1 MARIAI
7 VDREYCKPNKCNLEC
22 IRFCPVN
29 RRGVSKAIELAPDR
43 KRVII
48 YEETC
53 IGCGICVKKCPFDAI
68 SIVNLPEELEKSV
81 VHRYG
86 ENMFKLYNLPMLKKG
101 RILGIIGRNG
111 SGKTTSIKI
120 LSGMLKPNLG
130 RYDNPPDWSE
140 VIRAFRGTEIQNYLK
155 ALANGNIK
163 AVVKIQYVELAKRA
177 LKGTVGELLRK
188 ADERGLYRE
197 VVDYMGLRGLVGRKV
212 RQLSGGE
219 LQKFLISAVL
229 VKEADAYFFD
239 EPCSYLD
246 VRERL
251 RIARA
256 IREFIDIGSKYVAVI
271 EHDLTVL
278 DYISDNV
285 VVIYGEP
292 GVYGIVSKPYGV
304 RAGINHYLQ
313 GYLPAENMR
322 IRREPIKFRILVSEK
337 IQASTAIP
345 VVKWSSMA
353 KEYRGGFKLEVEE
366 GEAYQGEIIGILGP
380 NGIGKTTFIKML
392 GGELKP
398 DTGEVLIGVE
408 EISYKPQELSPKI
421 FDGDTVAA
429 NLRLADPNSLN
440 PATWIYVELVRKLG
454 LHRMLDRRVEDLSG
468 GELQKLAIAVALSR
482 KAQLYLLDEPSAYL
496 DVEERLGVARVI
508 RRIIEE
514 KRVTAFIVEHDL
526 MLQNFV
532 AGRVMVFTGTPGVS
546 GYALKPVDLKTGF
559 NRLLKELDI
568 TFRRDPITGRPR
580 VNKPGSYLDRYQK
593 SRGEYYM
600 LESPPERGG
609 EE

>member
-1 MARIAI
+1 M
-7 VDREYCKPNKCNLEC
+7 
-22 IRFCPVN
+22 RFCPIN
-29 RRGVSKAIELAPDR
+29 RRGIKKAVELSPDG
-43 KRVII
+43 KVAVI
-48 YEETC
+48 YEDIC
-53 IGCGICVKKCPFDAI
+53 IGCGICIKKCPFKAI
-68 SIVNLPEELEKSV
+68 SIVNIPEEFEKNV

-101 RILGIIGRNG
+101 KILGIIGRNG

-120 LSGMLKPNLG
+120 LSGLLRPNLG
-130 RYDNPPDWSE
+130 NYKEPPEWDE
-140 VIRAFRGTEIQNYLK
+140 IIRRFRGTELQNYLK
-155 ALANGNIK
+155 NLADGRLK

-177 LKGTVGELLRK
+177 LKGTVKDLLER
-188 ADERGLYRE
+188 ADERGIYRD
-197 VVDYMGLRGLVGRKV
+197 VIDYMGLREVTHRNIKH
-212 RQLSGGE
+212 LSGGE

-229 VKEADAYFFD
+229 VKDADAYFFD

-246 VRERL
+246 VRERM
-251 RIARA
+251 RIAKA
-256 IREFIDIGSKYVAVI
+256 IHEFINVSNKYVAVI

-304 RAGINHYLQ
+304 RVGINHYLQ

-322 IRREPIKFRILVSEK
+322 IRKEAIRFRILVSEK
-337 IQASTAIP
+337 VSPTTDYPIVQ
-345 VVKWSSMA
+345 WSSMM
-353 KEYRGGFKLEVEE
+353 KSYGSGFKLLVEA
-366 GEAYQGEIIGILGP
+366 GEAYPGEIIGILGP
-380 NGIGKTTFIKML
+380 NGIGKTTFIKLL
-392 GGELKP
+392 GKELEP
-398 DTGEVLIGVE
+398 DDGEVLIGVE
-408 EISYKPQELSPKI
+408 EISYKPQEISPKI

-440 PATWIYVELVRKLG
+440 PTSWIYAELIRKLG
-454 LHRMLDRRVEDLSG
+454 LHRMLDRYVGDLSG
-468 GELQKLAIAVALSR
+468 GELQKLAIAVSLSR

-496 DVEERLGVARVI
+496 DVEERLGIARVI

-532 AGRVMVFTGTPGVS
+532 ADRIVVFTGKPGII
-546 GYALKPVDLKTGF
+546 GKALKPVDLKTGF
-559 NRLLKELDI
+559 NMLLKELDI
-568 TFRRDPITGRPR
+568 TFRRDPVTGRPR

-600 LESPPERGG
+600 LEETYEKHG
-609 EE
+609 ETHI

>member
-1 MARIAI
+1 MARVAV
-7 VDREYCKPNKCNLEC
+7 VDREYCKPRKFHLEC
-22 IRFCPVN
+22 IRFCPVH
-29 RRGVSKAIELAPDR
+29 RKGVKKAIELSPNS
-43 KRVII
+43 KEVVIHEDI
-48 YEETC
+48 C
-53 IGCGICVKKCPFDAI
+53 LGCGICIKKCPFKAI
-68 SIVNLPEELEKSV
+68 SIVNVPEELEKTV

-101 RILGIIGRNG
+101 KVLGIIGRNG

-120 LSGMLKPNLG
+120 LSGLLRPNLG
-130 RYDNPPDWSE
+130 RYNDPPEWDE
-140 VIRAFRGTEIQNYLK
+140 IIRRFRGTELQNYLK
-155 ALANGNIK
+155 KLANGELK

-177 LKGTVGELLRK
+177 LKGSVRDLLRK
-188 ADERGLYRE
+188 ADERGIYRE
-197 VVDYMGLRGLVGRKV
+197 VADYMGLGNVLDRNV
-212 RQLSGGE
+212 RHLSGGE

-229 VKEADAYFFD
+229 VKDADAYFFD

-246 VRERL
+246 VRERM

-256 IREFIDIGSKYVAVI
+256 IHEFIDLSSKYVAVI
-271 EHDLTVL
+271 EHDLTIL
-278 DYISDNV
+278 DYISDNI

-322 IRREPIKFRILVSEK
+322 IRRESIKFRILVSERIMPSTDYPI
-337 IQASTAIP
+337 IQ
-345 VVKWSSMA
+345 WSSMS
-353 KEYRGGFKLEVEE
+353 KSYGSGFKLYVEA
-366 GEAYQGEIIGILGP
+366 GEAYPGEIIGILGP
-380 NGIGKTTFIKML
+380 NGIGKTTFIKLL
-392 GGELKP
+392 GGELEP
-398 DTGEVLIGVE
+398 DEGEVLIGVE
-408 EISYKPQELSPKI
+408 KISCKPQEISPKI

-440 PATWIYVELVRKLG
+440 PASWIYGELVRKLG
-454 LHRMLDRRVEDLSG
+454 LHRMLDRYVEDLSG

-496 DVEERLGVARVI
+496 DVEERLGIARVI

-526 MLQNFV
+526 MLQNF
-532 AGRVMVFTGTPGVS
+532 AADRVMVFTGEPSIS
-546 GYALKPVDLKTGF
+546 GKALKPVDLKTGF
-559 NRLLKELDI
+559 NMLLRELDI
-568 TFRRDPITGRPR
+568 TFRRDPVTGRPR

-600 LESPPERGG
+600 LEEIVERHG
-609 EE
+609 ET